1 MAVVC
6 FGCEIV
12 TQSLWSEAEA
22 EVEDAGGV
30 GDLSMV
36 LTPIHLGGTPP
47 VEGGLHGAYL
57 STEGGRCAS
66 RSRCGFWGGSLS
78 RRGRIGLP
86 VRRVIEGKLS

>member
-36 LTPIHLGGTPP
+36 LTPINLGGTPP
-47 VEGGLHGAYL
+47 VEGGFMGPISRPREVAARPEVVVAPGAVL
-57 STEGGRCAS
+57 
-66 RSRCGFWGGSLS
+66 
-78 RRGRIGLP
+78 
-86 VRRVIEGKLS
+86 

>member
-36 LTPIHLGGTPP
+36 LTPIVDGGFTGPISRP
-47 VEGGLHGAYL
+47 REVAARPEVVVAPGAVL
-57 STEGGRCAS
+57 
-66 RSRCGFWGGSLS
+66 
-78 RRGRIGLP
+78 
-86 VRRVIEGKLS
+86 